1 MDRETIEF
9 IISEINEDLGYDTG
23 LEVIDFDCDDEED
36 QWLLQDEEAEKE
48 YCGEYWKEND

>member
-9 IISEINEDLGYDTG
+9 IISEINEDLCYDTG

-48 YCGEYWKEND
+48 YCDEYWKEND